1 MGYDI
6 GKPIMKSKLLI
17 SILLASAAGV
27 SSQNALAESPD
38 CSLNGIVSGSGTL
51 DGQSVTFDFGSI
63 DTASPTWWSGTAEGA
78 LGLNC
83 GLFNAQI
90 DAAYTSLSTGAVPA
104 SDPNQV
110 LGTWASQA
118 HYGGAIFLRDP
129 NVGAF
134 GVSASRIVTSAS
146 LTRLGGTFG
155 GDGGETRIGAFGEY
169 YTSDNF
175 TVGASLHHFEGAFPY
190 FNNQY
195 HGFELAAFGKYYA
208 STDLS
213 FTGRV
218 DALLSNLEFN
228 TGPFP
233 INGVAV
239 TLGSEYRVADTGLSL
254 FADGTYSSRRE
265 TSPTSS
271 DTVKVDD
278 FAARVGLK
286 FAFGGGSTHSLVGRD
301 RSSTYDN
308 TSLFL
313 EKLPDFISS
322 APN

>member
-1 MGYDI
+1 
-6 GKPIMKSKLLI
+6 MKSKLLLV
-17 SILLASAAGV
+17 ILLASAAGV
-27 SSQNALAESPD
+27 SSQKASAAAPD
-38 CSLNGIVSGSGTL
+38 CSLNGIVSGSGML
-51 DGQSVTFDFGSI
+51 DGQAVTFDFGSI
-63 DTASPTWWSGTAEGA
+63 DTASPTWWSGTAAGA

-90 DAAYTSLSTGAVPA
+90 DAAYTTLSTGAVPA
-104 SDPNQV
+104 TDPNQV
-110 LGTWASQA
+110 FSTWASQA
-118 HYGGAIFLRDP
+118 HFGGAIFLRDP

-134 GVSASRIVTSAS
+134 GVSASKIVTSAS
-146 LTRLGGTFG
+146 LTRVGGTFG

-169 YTSDNF
+169 YMGDSF
-175 TVGASLHHFEGAFPY
+175 TLGASLHHFEGDFPY
-190 FNNQY
+190 FGNPY

-228 TGPFP
+228 TGPYP
-233 INGVAV
+233 INGFAV
-239 TLGSEYRVADTGLSL
+239 TLGSEYLVADTGLSL

-265 TSPTSS
+265 TSPTST

-278 FAARVGLK
+278 FAARVGFK
-286 FAFGGGSTHSLVGRD
+286 FAFGGAGIHSLVGRD